1 MATALVTLQR
11 VWDCR
16 WSRFG
21 YHLTGVSEAMQPESA
36 WVCVREGNRRQIS
49 EAECQT
55 CPYWETDRLT
65 AVQAPAPVH
74 VVVAERAAAVPAAAV
89 LMKVVLLITA
99 VLFVGTGV
107 ITLTGPLAVPFT
119 VSLWLCAAAFTGLVA
134 FWHPRE

>member
-21 YHLTGVSEAMQPESA
+21 YHLTGVSEAT
-36 WVCVREGNRRQIS
+36 WVCVREGNRRQIT
-49 EAECQT
+49 EAECHT

-65 AVQAPAPVH
+65 AVQTSAPVH
-74 VVVAERAAAVPAAAV
+74 VVVAERVGAVPAPAV
-89 LMKVVLLITA
+89 LMKVVMLITA
-99 VLFVGTGV
+99 VLFVGIGV
-107 ITLTGPLAVPFT
+107 VTLKGPLAVPFT
-119 VSLWLCAAAFTGLVA
+119 VSLWLCAAVFAGLVA